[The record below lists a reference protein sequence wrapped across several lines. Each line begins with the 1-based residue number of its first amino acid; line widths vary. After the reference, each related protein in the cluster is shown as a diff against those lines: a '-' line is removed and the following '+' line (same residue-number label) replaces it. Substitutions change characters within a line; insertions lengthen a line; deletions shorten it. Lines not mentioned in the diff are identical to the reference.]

1 MIKTFFVS
9 SHREYRSIVG
19 DASGRPTVLPV
30 VFTEFGVLSQFAQY
44 IYLNRNKSRSW
55 QDASTLSIQLL
66 LDYME
71 ANRNVFDK
79 PQHLFMEFSSTLFTG
94 TIEGGRDYSGLL
106 WHARQP
112 EDANKI
118 IGHITRF
125 TDWLSII
132 NENDG
137 LKLNPWRQ
145 ATRPEQRLNWAAY
158 AHKRDNAFLSHLWR
172 AAPQTTQSRMV
183 RSRGVTTS
191 NLTPTKDFPEEKLD
205 LLLSDGFRR
214 RARDGRGH
222 VDLRN
227 VLITLLM
234 HYGGLR
240 LSEALSLWNDDVTLE
255 NGEIIV
261 RVYHPEIGRAPD
273 GKSNRATYLQK
284 RFCLLPRNRLVKSI
298 DPLFLGWK
306 DSLITDESRKCFEVF
321 FFPHEAGEAFAR
333 LWRDYHLKQRIK
345 PKAGAEH
352 PYAFTNNEG
361 RCYSHLMF
369 RKSHKLA
376 VARVGLEYGKF
387 HGTTPHGH
395 RHSYGQRMAAA
406 QAPPLVIKTAMH
418 HKSIESSKTYTEPKS
433 SDLRRRMIEL
443 ELQLTEQH
451 IVSGF
456 LKSVR
461 E

>member
-1 MIKTFFVS
+1 MKTFFES

-30 VFTEFGVLSQFAQY
+30 VFTEFGVLTQFAQY
-44 IYLNRNKSRSW
+44 IYLNRHKSRSW
-55 QDASTLSIQLL
+55 QDASTLSVQLL
-66 LDYME
+66 LDFME
-71 ANRNVFDK
+71 ANRYVFDK
-79 PQHLFMEFSSTLFTG
+79 PRHLFMQFSSSLFTG
-94 TIEGGRDYSGLL
+94 TIEGGRDNSGLL
-106 WHARQP
+106 WYARQP

-132 NENDG
+132 NEDDG
-137 LKLNPWRQ
+137 LQLNPWRQ
-145 ATRPEQRLNWAAY
+145 ATRPEHRLNWAAY
-158 AHKRDNAFLSHLWR
+158 THKRDNAFLSHLWN
-172 AAPQTTQSRMV
+172 ATPQTNQSRMV

-191 NLTPTKDFPEEKLD
+191 NLTPAKDFPEEKLN
-205 LLLSDGFRR
+205 LLLTDGFRR
-214 RARDGRGH
+214 RARDGRGPI
-222 VDLRN
+222 DLRN

-240 LSEALSLWNDDVTLE
+240 LSEALSLWSDDVTLE

-261 RVYHPEIGRAPD
+261 RVYHPESGRAPD
-273 GKSNRATYLQK
+273 GISNRATYLQK
-284 RFCLLPRNRLVKSI
+284 RFSLLPRNCLVKSN

-306 DSLITDESRKCFEVF
+306 DSLITDESRKCFEVY
-321 FFPHEAGEAFAR
+321 FFPNETGEAFAR
-333 LWRDYHLKQRIK
+333 LWRDYHLKQRVK

-352 PYAFTNNEG
+352 PYAFTNNYG
-361 RCYSHLMF
+361 NCYSHLMY

-376 VARVGLEYGKF
+376 IARVGLEYGKF

-406 QAPPLVIKTAMH
+406 EVPALIIKTAMH

-433 SDLRRRMIEL
+433 SDLRSRMLEL
-443 ELQLTEQH
+443 ESRLSEQYFAC
-451 IVSGF
+451 GF
-456 LKSVR
+456 LKTVK